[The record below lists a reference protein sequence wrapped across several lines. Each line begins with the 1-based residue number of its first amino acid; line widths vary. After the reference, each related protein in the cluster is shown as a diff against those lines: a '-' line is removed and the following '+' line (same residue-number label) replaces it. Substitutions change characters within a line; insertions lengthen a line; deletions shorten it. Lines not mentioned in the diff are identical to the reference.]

1 LGAVSTGRSSSDLG
15 VVYYDPV
22 LARRAAHGHL
32 FLTVVSAIFTAGFAF
47 VALAADAWLAW
58 IVVVLGVVG
67 IAVNLLAAS
76 SYSADKKETDWL
88 AYELDSDG
96 IRLPY
101 PGATSWREIE
111 RVRVVDSQRRPRVDE
126 RTAKKCLDSAPA
138 GCNYLVSE

>member
-1 LGAVSTGRSSSDLG
+1 MGAVSTGRSSPDLG

-47 VALAADAWLAW
+47 VARAADTWLAR

-76 SYSADKKETDWL
+76 SYSADKKETDCRRRARLRRHPPPVPGCDFVARNRAGARRRL
-88 AYELDSDG
+88 AVATAGRRTDG
-96 IRLPY
+96 
-101 PGATSWREIE
+101 E
-111 RVRVVDSQRRPRVDE
+111 
-126 RTAKKCLDSAPA
+126 K
-138 GCNYLVSE
+138 VS